1 MKTSDLNIVTTTYG
15 RLGYKWHKTAVMKL
29 PPSTGSGCSAL
40 FYKMGAEAHSDDLAL
55 KVFGDADE
63 CLASYQRQALAFRE
77 GVAPPV
83 GRLIIVTQISSW
95 NNAPYQSYAL
105 ETGVCSDL
113 DTGLRQEI
121 SGMLFDEQG
130 NHPFVK
136 ALRRRLRRVDLT
148 GTILNDVFRYCR
160 PAQNRDILVPSGSG
174 ICLGGDLHSRN
185 YMMWRGEPVCID
197 FGHHSILTSRRGRP
211 APLCDYGCTRAKG
224 AKRVA
229 RELGIRV

>member
-1 MKTSDLNIVTTTYG
+1 MKTSDLIITSTTYG
-15 RLGYKWHKTAVMKL
+15 RLGYKWEVTAEMKL
-29 PPSTGSGCSAL
+29 PACSGSGCSAA
-40 FYKMGAEAHSDDLAL
+40 FYKFGAEPHSDDFAL

-63 CLASYQRQALAFRE
+63 CLASYQRQALAFRN

-83 GRLIIVTQISSW
+83 GRLIIVSGRSSW
-95 NNAPYQSYAL
+95 DNQPYQSYAL

-121 SGMLFDEQG
+121 NGMRFDEQG

-136 ALRRRLRRVDLT
+136 ALRRRLRRINLT

-160 PAQNRDILVPSGSG
+160 PAQDRDILVPSGSG
-174 ICLGGDLHSRN
+174 ICLGGDLHNKN

-197 FGHHSILTSRRGRP
+197 FGHHAVLTSRRGQL
-211 APLCDYGCTRAKG
+211 APLCDYSCTHAKS